1 MTVNNLGRNLLIE
14 DCHRVAVSDVLRKYK
29 ANLKETIL
37 HSQFEM
43 MSANVR
49 LTTSTT
55 GNKGTRFW
63 FVCPN
68 CERRV
73 GVLLIHPLQGR
84 LGCRQCLNLEYKKC
98 RFRGML
104 ENKVI

>member
-14 DCHRVAVSDVLRKYK
+14 DCHKVAVSDVLQKYRV
-29 ANLKETIL
+29 NIKETML
-37 HSQFEM
+37 RSQFEM
-43 MSANVR
+43 MSVDVH
-49 LTTSTT
+49 LTTTCT

-73 GVLLIHPLQGR
+73 GVLLIHPLQGE
-84 LGCRQCLNLEYKKC
+84 LGCRKCLNLEYKK
-98 RFRGML
+98 RRYKGML
-104 ENKVI
+104 ESNIT